1 MFDKDTA
8 LFPVRARYA
17 YAANCAIGPMYAP
30 AAQAARDFL
39 EAQAHEGVMMAPRYA
54 PVLERFRVSASG
66 LFGADPEDMAY
77 VSNTAEGM
85 SLIAN
90 GYPFEPGDQVLTYDR
105 EFPSNH
111 FPWTLQSRRGVEV
124 VLLSDVDPLGDLPG
138 HLPRAWSMEEMADRV
153 TDRTRI
159 ITLSH
164 VQFASGYAA
173 DLEEL
178 AAFCRDRGIDLVV
191 DAAQSLGAL
200 PIPAKALGIAAVV
213 GSAWKWLL
221 ASRGAGLMYVS
232 PELRAKLRLTQ
243 AGDATMTHR
252 TTYLDRT
259 WEPDPAARRFEP
271 STLPWEHLLTL
282 ERVCEDLF
290 VRYGM
295 EQIRAEIFRLQDL
308 ILEHVRS
315 PRIRPLL
322 FDAPH
327 RSGILSMLP
336 EGDAGALA
344 GAIRGEGVVVTDQQ
358 GYLRVAPH
366 FYMTDDE
373 AVRVGETIDRLA

>member
-1 MFDKDTA
+1 
-8 LFPVRARYA
+8 VGR
-17 YAANCAIGPMYAP
+17 
-30 AAQAARDFL
+30 
-39 EAQAHEGVMMAPRYA
+39 
-54 PVLERFRVSASG
+54 
-66 LFGADPEDMAY
+66 LFGTAPEDVAY

-90 GYPFEPGDQVLTYDR
+90 GYPFEPGDQLLTYDL
-105 EFPSNH
+105 EFPSNY
-111 FPWTLQSRRGVEV
+111 FPWLLQKDRGVEV
-124 VLLSDVDPLGDLPG
+124 ILLSDVDPLGDLPD
-138 HLPRAWSMEEMADRV
+138 HLPRAWSMEELEERV
-153 TDRTRI
+153 TDRTRV

-173 DLEEL
+173 DLERL
-178 AAFCRDRGIDLVV
+178 AAFCRARDIDLIV

-200 PIPAKALGIAAVV
+200 PVRPAELGIAAVV
-213 GSAWKWLL
+213 GSAWKWML
-221 ASRGAGLMYVS
+221 ASRGAGLIYVS

-243 AGDATMTHR
+243 VGDATMTHR
-252 TTYLDRT
+252 TDYLDRT

-282 ERVCEDLF
+282 DRVCDDLF

-295 EQIRAEIFRLQDL
+295 EHIRAELFRLQDL
-308 ILEHVRS
+308 ILGRIRS
-315 PRIRPLL
+315 PKIRPLV
-322 FDAPH
+322 FDGPH

-336 EGDAGALA
+336 EQDATTLA
-344 GAIRGEGVVVTDQQ
+344 RAIRNEGVVVTDQQ

-373 AVRVGETIDRLA
+373 AIRVGETIDRLA